1 MCAGSGLYHSTNDTG
16 RKTRRSR
23 PFLARFTVCW
33 ATGRYLSGGGV
44 GISEMTEPE
53 KVPTAAKPDNLSLV
67 PGPLYGGRRGP
78 DSCQLSFDLHPRVMR
93 QPPTNFFKKRRN
105 PCPSMAAPHSGVC
118 CAWIAGMS
126 GSQPGDLH
134 FGCQGEGMSGL
145 WGGAGSGEGL
155 RCGGGEQ
162 GLPGSS
168 SKDHW
173 TV

>member
-1 MCAGSGLYHSTNDTG
+1 MCWLGPLSQHKRTG

-44 GISEMTEPE
+44 GISEMAEPE

-93 QPPTNFFKKRRN
+93 QPPTNLKKKKKKLVSLNGRTTQWCLLCLDSRDVRK
-105 PCPSMAAPHSGVC
+105 PA
-118 CAWIAGMS
+118 
-126 GSQPGDLH
+126 GDLH
-134 FGCQGEGMSGL
+134 FGCQGEGMNGL

-162 GLPGSS
+162 GRPGSS

>member
-44 GISEMTEPE
+44 GISEMAEPE

-93 QPPTNFFKKRRN
+93 QPPTNFKKKKKLVSLNGCTTQWCLLCLDSRDVRKPAGRSAFWLPRRRN
-105 PCPSMAAPHSGVC
+105 ERPVGR
-118 CAWIAGMS
+118 G
-126 GSQPGDLH
+126 
-134 FGCQGEGMSGL
+134 
-145 WGGAGSGEGL
+145 
-155 RCGGGEQ
+155 R
-162 GLPGSS
+162 
-168 SKDHW
+168 
-173 TV
+173 